1 QCGIDLAEL
10 EPDVATADDE
20 EPLGDLGHL
29 ERRRRVHDAIAHEVE
44 AGHARPQ
51 RSRGDDGVPEADH
64 LRLLAADPDA
74 PRVLEG
80 ATPSHDLDLPGL
92 GDRGETARELAHHA
106 LGLPLAQGIERDARL
121 AEVEAEL
128 LRALGLADDR
138 RHVQER
144 LGGDAALVEAGAAE
158 PLACIHHHRLEPQ
171 LRAAER
177 RGGRLLV
184 TIFTDRERRYRI
196 ISSRP
201 ATTRETRDYEKG
213 I

>member
-1 QCGIDLAEL
+1 ML
-10 EPDVATADDE
+10 
-20 EPLGDLGHL
+20 
-29 ERRRRVHDAIAHEVE
+29 
-44 AGHARPQ
+44 
-51 RSRGDDGVPEADH
+51 EADH
-64 LRLLAADPDA
+64 LGLLASDPDA

-80 ATPSHDLDLPGL
+80 AAPSHDLDLPGL
-92 GDRGETARELAHHA
+92 GDRGETARELANHA

-158 PLACIHHHRLEPQ
+158 PLARVHHHRLEPQ
-171 LRAAER
+171 FRAAER
-177 RGGRLLV
+177 RGVPAGSAAQDGDIHLV
-184 TIFTDRERRYRI
+184 DEIAHHHG
-196 ISSRP
+196 SSLDSIC
-201 ATTRETRDYEKG
+201 TLC